1 MTQVLTDRGLKKL
14 TQARPGGKQIV
25 IADTDVRGLQMRA
38 SAGGVV
44 AWSLVKR
51 PARSRKLARFPI
63 GRYPIVGLAEARDRA
78 RDLLREIGN
87 GVDPRVRKAEQARA
101 AEKAEAGTFAAVA
114 ERFIIRHVKTKR
126 SAKRIEQLI
135 RREFIPRWGER
146 PITSIESDDILEMI
160 EEILDRGHREAA
172 HTAFAY
178 IKKLFRWAI
187 VHGRAGLKHSPAHH
201 ISARELIGTRSKRK
215 RVLAPHEI
223 ALVWRAAIMVP
234 YIRLLLLTGA
244 RRCELA
250 NAPWAEFDLD
260 AAGGVIWTLPD
271 TRTKMGLDAVL
282 PLSPLTVQMLRNL
295 PAGPRGRAAVEAWEQ
310 HLLEIVDP
318 KPKPS

>member
-1 MTQVLTDRGLKKL
+1 AMTQVLTDRGLKKL
-14 TQARPGGKQIV
+14 TQARPGGKPIV

-78 RDLLREIGN
+78 RDLLRGIGN

-160 EEILDRGHREAA
+160 EE
-172 HTAFAY
+172 
-178 IKKLFRWAI
+178 
-187 VHGRAGLKHSPAHH
+187 
-201 ISARELIGTRSKRK
+201 
-215 RVLAPHEI
+215 
-223 ALVWRAAIMVP
+223 
-234 YIRLLLLTGA
+234 
-244 RRCELA
+244 
-250 NAPWAEFDLD
+250 
-260 AAGGVIWTLPD
+260 
-271 TRTKMGLDAVL
+271 
-282 PLSPLTVQMLRNL
+282 
-295 PAGPRGRAAVEAWEQ
+295 
-310 HLLEIVDP
+310 
-318 KPKPS
+318 